1 MAKDEKNKKNKN
13 VKEQKK
19 GFFKESKA
27 ELKKVTWPT
36 PKNLANDTATVIG
49 IVLVVAIIVVILDF
63 IFLNINEN
71 VIIKAEE
78 RVKNSHNNT
87 SVVTN
92 VVTDN
97 TTNVERTEGTG
108 TENTVNAVNTEN
120 STSEQQVP
128 EETNNNAE

>member
-13 VKEQKK
+13 VKEPKK

-87 SVVTN
+87 SVVTD

-97 TTNVERTEGTG
+97 TTNVESTEGTG